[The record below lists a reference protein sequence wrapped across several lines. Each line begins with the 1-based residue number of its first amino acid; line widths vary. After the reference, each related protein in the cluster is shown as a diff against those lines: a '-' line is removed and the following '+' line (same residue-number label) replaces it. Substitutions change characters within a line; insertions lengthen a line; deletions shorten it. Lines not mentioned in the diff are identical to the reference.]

1 MKTKANTK
9 GNTQQN
15 LVIIACSIFKYELE
29 YLVETGKI
37 NIPIVYLNSMLH
49 MHPKQLQKLLD
60 AKIEEYKNFKIILM
74 YGDCHARMIDY
85 EEKTNVV
92 RTPGI
97 NCCEIMLGTQEY
109 KKIRNDGAFILLP
122 EWADRWKEAFIDYMG
137 FKTSKAIRPFMSEM
151 HKKIV
156 YVDTG
161 FQEKNSPLFNEI
173 SDFLGLPLEI
183 YSSSIDELEKVI
195 NRLIEQSDSSKKNSN
210 GR

>member
-1 MKTKANTK
+1 M
-9 GNTQQN
+9 QEN

-29 YLVETGKI
+29 HLVKEGKI

-49 MHPKQLQKLLD
+49 MYPKQLQKLLD
-60 AKIEEYKNFKIILM
+60 AKIEEYKNFRIILM
-74 YGDCHARMIDY
+74 YGDCHARMVDY
-85 EEKTNVV
+85 EENPNIV
-92 RTPGI
+92 RSPGI
-97 NCCEIMLGTQEY
+97 NCCEIFLGNKKY
-109 KKIRNDGAFILLP
+109 RKIRDDGAFILLP

-137 FKTSKAIRPFMSEM
+137 FKTSKSIKPFMAEM

-183 YSSSIDELEKVI
+183 YSSSIDELEKVVK
-195 NRLIEQSDSSKKNSN
+195 RLISESKKQEKQ
-210 GR
+210 